1 MVGSHVI
8 ETYSGQSYTSFVEER
23 IFAPLGMT
31 STTFS
36 PAKAEASGNFTQG
49 WTKQGRRLPEFFDEE
64 TAISMAGPGG
74 VISNAVDMVGL
85 YTPLLGSFL
94 THQMCVAGQVGLD
107 VDQRGCSRQSD
118 GFSGICVPERIPLL
132 LYCLRSPEYSGTIS
146 WWIWHGLVPQ
156 LVPRTRRE
164 KWI

>member
-36 PAKAEASGNFTQG
+36 PAEAEASGKFTQG
-49 WTKQGRRLPEFFDEE
+49 WTQQGRRLPECFDEE

-74 VISNAVDMVGL
+74 VISNAVDMV
-85 YTPLLGSFL
+85 
-94 THQMCVAGQVGLD
+94 
-107 VDQRGCSRQSD
+107 
-118 GFSGICVPERIPLL
+118 
-132 LYCLRSPEYSGTIS
+132 CLCKPF
-146 WWIWHGLVPQ
+146 
-156 LVPRTRRE
+156 
-164 KWI
+164 